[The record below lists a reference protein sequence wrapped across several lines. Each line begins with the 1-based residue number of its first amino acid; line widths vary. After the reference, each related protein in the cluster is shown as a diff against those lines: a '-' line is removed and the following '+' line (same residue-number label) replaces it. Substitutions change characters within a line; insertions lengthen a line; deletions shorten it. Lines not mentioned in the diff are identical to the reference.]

1 MVETYAIL
9 NNTNDSILK
18 LNPFLKTKGYEF
30 IKIGLQ
36 ELEEKFSDLFYL
48 PRKYSETGKIKIGDQ
63 IISKEFYIAFNSSPL
78 FNWETKHSGSLILL
92 KNLEKF
98 KFEQKAEKGILKL
111 DLAQSIVFQT
121 SSFCDILIRKLR
133 LFKNGDIENVLV
145 FHKEE
150 SQNQI
155 YLRISKPLGKD
166 HNYKVYQIEDNEIE
180 DLLTHLSKEIEE
192 SPLIKLSLKN
202 FELSYQIEDVKVKF
216 VTLMTCLETLFNRG
230 NDQISHI
237 VSRHL
242 SLIISQDEATFC
254 VNYKKMKSLYTLRSK
269 IVHGTQLKPK
279 DKIVEE
285 VELLQDLVR
294 KAISYCHSLN
304 KTQDELFDFL
314 NSKGY

>member
-18 LNPFLKTKGYEF
+18 LNPYLKTQGYEF
-30 IKIGLQ
+30 VKIGLQ
-36 ELEEKFSDLFYL
+36 EVEEKFSDLFYL

-63 IISKEFYIAFNSSPL
+63 IISKEFYIAFNSSHL

-98 KFEQKAEKGILKL
+98 EQKADKGILKL
-111 DLAQSIVFQT
+111 DLAQSIIIQT

-150 SQNQI
+150 SLNQI
-155 YLRISKPLGKD
+155 YLRISKPLGKS

-180 DLLTHLSKEIEE
+180 DLLTHLNNEIEE
-192 SPLIKLSLKN
+192 NPLINLSLKN

-242 SLIISQDEATFC
+242 SIIISQDEAAFYA
-254 VNYKKMKSLYTLRSK
+254 NYKKIKSLYTLRSK

-279 DKIVEE
+279 DKIVEG

-294 KAISYCHSLN
+294 KAILYCHSLD
-304 KTQDELFDFL
+304 KTQNELFDFL